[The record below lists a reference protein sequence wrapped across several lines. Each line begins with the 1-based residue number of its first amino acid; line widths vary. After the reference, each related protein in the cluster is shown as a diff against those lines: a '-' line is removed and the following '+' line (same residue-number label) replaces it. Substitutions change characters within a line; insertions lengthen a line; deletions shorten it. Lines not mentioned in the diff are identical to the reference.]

1 MSVLLTSRG
10 KARYTGFRGSKALL
24 VLIVDDN
31 ADCRHMYRTFL
42 RHVGIDSDCAT
53 TGHEAVELAPLIRP
67 DVIVMDLVM
76 PGLDGWRAIRRLK
89 ADQRTRDIP
98 VIALTGQHLT
108 AADERHAA
116 GAGFAAYCRKPCLPA
131 DLVKVVQKAAAA
143 DSPPVLSREL

>member
-1 MSVLLTSRG
+1 V
-10 KARYTGFRGSKALL
+10 L

-31 ADCRHMYRTFL
+31 ADCRHMYRIFL

-67 DVIVMDLVM
+67 DVIVMDLAM

-98 VIALTGQHLT
+98 VIALTGQHVSG
-108 AADERHAA
+108 ADERHAV

-131 DLVKVVQKAAAA
+131 ELVKLVQKVAAAA
-143 DSPPVLSREL
+143 HGAAVLSRESLV